1 MRASRAY
8 IAGFGTTGVLVGSAL
23 LLLVVVST
31 LVAFQGGPGNDF
43 ADDIGSLVVDEPER
57 LPVEGPVQVALNA
70 STAAAAVAQAP
81 APGSAAATR
90 APVAPRAGTAD
101 PPVTVPTTIFAGDP
115 DRGRN
120 FNNRGGDGG
129 GGGPVD
135 TGPAPDPGGL
145 LPENPLS
152 PQVNRVTDG
161 LGDTTQGLTDGLGYT
176 VGRLN
181 PQLGQTLTDTG
192 RGLSDLIRSLGEP
205 RR

>member
-31 LVAFQGGPGNDF
+31 LVAFKGWPGEGF
-43 ADDIGSLVVDEPER
+43 ADGIGSLVVDEPER

-70 STAAAAVAQAP
+70 SSAAAAVAQAP
-81 APGSAAATR
+81 APGSAAAAAR
-90 APVAPRAGTAD
+90 ASAAGGANTDAGRGLPFTPTTPD
-101 PPVTVPTTIFAGDP
+101 PP
-115 DRGRN
+115 
-120 FNNRGGDGG
+120 DGG
-129 GGGPVD
+129 GFR
-135 TGPAPDPGGL
+135 TGDRDDRVPPPDPTIPPDRGGL
-145 LPENPLS
+145 LPETPLS
-152 PQVNRVTDG
+152 PQVNRLTDG

-176 VGRLN
+176 VGRLS

-192 RGLSDLIRSLGEP
+192 QALSDLVRSLGEP

>member
-31 LVAFQGGPGNDF
+31 LVAFQGWPGSGF

-90 APVAPRAGTAD
+90 TPVAPRTGTAD
-101 PPVTVPTTIFAGDP
+101 PPGTVPATTFSGDHDRNAG
-115 DRGRN
+115 
-120 FNNRGGDGG
+120 FNNRDAGDVGLP
-129 GGGPVD
+129 PVD
-135 TGPAPDPGGL
+135 PGPTPAPGGL
-145 LPENPLS
+145 LPEGPLS
-152 PQVNRVTDG
+152 PQVNRLTDG

-192 RGLSDLIRSLGEP
+192 RGLSDLIRGLGEP

>member
-31 LVAFQGGPGNDF
+31 LVAFEGWPGTEF
-43 ADDIGSLVVDEPER
+43 ADDIGSLVVDEPDR

-70 STAAAAVAQAP
+70 APAAAAVAQTP
-81 APGSAAATR
+81 APGSAAAAAR
-90 APVAPRAGTAD
+90 ALAGRARSEARPGLPSIPTSTDAPDNGGFR
-101 PPVTVPTTIFAGDP
+101 
-115 DRGRN
+115 DRT
-120 FNNRGGDGG
+120 GDGG
-129 GGGPVD
+129 GGPPPEPTVQ
-135 TGPAPDPGGL
+135 PDPGGL
-145 LPENPLS
+145 LPETPLS
-152 PQVNRVTDG
+152 PQVNRLTDG
-161 LGDTTQGLTDGLGYT
+161 LGDTTQGLTEGLGYT

-192 RGLSDLIRSLGEP
+192 QTLSELVRSLGEP